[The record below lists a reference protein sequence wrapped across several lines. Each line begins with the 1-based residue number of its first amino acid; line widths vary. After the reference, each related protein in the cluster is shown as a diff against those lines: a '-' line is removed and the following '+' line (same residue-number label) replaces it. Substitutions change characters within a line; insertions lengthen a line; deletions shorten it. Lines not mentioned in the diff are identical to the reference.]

1 MLAAIVTLFH
11 PSKDQLENLRRLSSA
26 SGLDLL
32 VLVQNSSEELPTLD
46 IPKSVLIKNAN
57 IGGIAG
63 AFNRGAHIAFEKGAD
78 TVVLLDQDSEVPKNF
93 FPQMLHF
100 MKQKNAEMAA
110 PDFIDVN
117 SNTRG
122 TYFKFGFWKL
132 KKQPPN
138 GDIESNVAI
147 SSGTFISKYAFEIT
161 GDFREDLI
169 IDHVDT
175 DFNFRAYQK
184 GLNIYINRDVIL
196 EHSIGS
202 RSKHRLFGLLTVKPT
217 NHSALR
223 HFYRTR
229 NGVAL
234 IKRHFK
240 DSPAYAW
247 LIMKWMLHDFLGIL
261 FFENE
266 KRGKLKA
273 VVFGF
278 TYGVVD
284 HMGPITLGDICS

>member
-11 PSKDQLENLRRLSSA
+11 PTKDQLENLRRLSSA

-32 VLVQNSSEELPTLD
+32 ILVQNSSEELPALD
-46 IPKSVLIKNAN
+46 IPKSVLIKNGN

-100 MKQKNAEMAA
+100 MRQKNAEMAA

-175 DFNFRAYQK
+175 DFNFRAYLV
-184 GLNIYINRDVIL
+184 GINISINRSVLL
-196 EHSIGS
+196 EHSIGL
-202 RSKHRLFGLLTVKPT
+202 RTQHHLFGILTIKPAH
-217 NHSALR
+217 HSALR
-223 HFYRTR
+223 HYYRTR
-229 NGVAL
+229 NGIAL
-234 IKRHFK
+234 IIKYFAK
-240 DSPAYAW
+240 SPALAW
-247 LIMKWMLHDFLGIL
+247 LIFKWIIHDILGLI
-261 FFENE
+261 FYENNKITNLTASLRGIFHGIRE
-266 KRGKLKA
+266 KL
-273 VVFGF
+273 
-278 TYGVVD
+278 
-284 HMGPITLGDICS
+284 GPS